1 MILFH
6 QFELKQLRSTLAQV
20 VKENEFAYILGEIQE
35 SVLIINN
42 SRQKLSIEY
51 VNSKFLDTFRTI
63 IGSL

>member
-20 VKENEFAYILGEIQE
+20 VKENEFAYILGEIQK